1 MKSLKELLEIKNA
14 KHLNESFKSSILRN
28 IFTHI
33 DDMIDFGV
41 NPFYRFDSQSKYVTE
56 RSPIVLVAVKL
67 LENVANVYRDWLDE
81 HEDEAPTGN
90 DLIKMKGDIENAVSI
105 DEINKAERE
114 VFADL
119 TKNLNK
125 AIDEYKE
132 SGKKLNDTNLYND
145 AEFKKIFA
153 MSFSKNYN
161 DKPQVKEVDGEGMKI
176 RDQVKFNVNEIT
188 DDMFVEGTMYQF
200 DSLKPQS
207 SPMFI
212 TDEKDRLIGATIGH
226 DILFAAEPDSVFEP
240 NEEKMLSNMSL
251 EYMTTGL
258 ISKTFLLQIVRP
270 DTNDEKELTK
280 YNTYLEYAK
289 NEYCSIYDL
298 YENGYKT
305 YKPVSTDFMKITI
318 ESVEKYKSTK
328 LIPTTWS
335 PALRSRTAYDILL
348 NYVEYILC
356 VTNIASLV
364 NRKYLK
370 VINPYNF
377 TVYYDCLRNVPGRFK
392 YKDYVSMMK
401 VAPSSKVY
409 FLKPEVYKERKL
421 KNSEYLEP
429 VHKELLDAKKYKD
442 RKEYEEL
449 LAKFR
454 NMAFDNKQRYKK
466 TIKEKATSSYSN
478 MFERELNAF
487 MDKSNT
493 LQNDIMK
500 LTNVFIE
507 MYSSSMSNIFT
518 EKNVKNTTK
527 KLNRMYDDTQE
538 ENDYVPD
545 YVSRHEIRFKSNY
558 QRFKTVQGFCV
569 YVIDCFQRLQNR
581 LINAQDSAINLAG
594 VLFSSDTNTITSYK
608 LESAMYDL
616 NRKVNEIVNKSL
628 IDTTTIPRITKN
640 KDYRDFG
647 YLATIINEMNTSNV
661 PKYIQEFFFKDEDDY
676 KVFRDKLI
684 KLYNDTYDFTQSYI
698 GFDLNKEPSQNYKL
712 RGIDE
717 FYRKLKNMSKK

>member
-28 IFTHI
+28 IFTRI

-41 NPFYRFDSQSKYVTE
+41 SPFYRFDSESKYVTE
-56 RSPIVLVAVKL
+56 KSPVVLVTIKL

-90 DLIKMKGDIENAVSI
+90 DLIKMKGDIENVVSI

-119 TKNLNK
+119 TENLNK

-145 AEFKKIFA
+145 AEFKKRFA
-153 MSFSKNYN
+153 MSFSRNYN
-161 DKPQVKEVDGEGMKI
+161 DKPQVKQVDEDSMKI
-176 RDQVKFNVNEIT
+176 RDQVKFNVHEIT

-200 DSLKPQS
+200 DSLKPQT

-212 TDEKDRLIGATIGH
+212 TNEKDRLIGATIGR

-240 NEEKMLSNMSL
+240 NEEKMLSKMSL
-251 EYMTTGL
+251 EYMTTTL
-258 ISKTFLLQIVRP
+258 ISKTFLLQIVHP
-270 DTNDEKELTK
+270 DTNDEKELAK
-280 YNTYLEYAK
+280 YNTYLEDTK
-289 NEYCSIYDL
+289 NTYGSIYNL

-305 YKPVSTDFMKITI
+305 YKAVSTDFMKITI
-318 ESVEKYKSTK
+318 DSVEKYKSTK
-328 LIPTTWS
+328 QIPTTWS
-335 PALRSRTAYDILL
+335 PALRCRTAYDILL

-356 VTNIASLV
+356 VN
-364 NRKYLK
+364 NRIGLSRRYLK

-377 TVYYDCLRNVPGRFK
+377 TVYYDCLRNVPGQFK

-401 VAPSSKVY
+401 VSPSSKVY
-409 FLKPEVYKERKL
+409 FLKPEMYKERKL

-449 LAKFR
+449 LAKFK
-454 NMAFDNKQRYKK
+454 NMAFNNKQRYKK
-466 TIKEKATSSYSN
+466 TIKDKAATSYSD
-478 MFERELNAF
+478 MFEKELNAF

-507 MYSSSMSNIFT
+507 MYSLSMNNIFI

-527 KLNRMYDDTQE
+527 KVNRMYDDTQE

-545 YVSRHEIRFKSNY
+545 YISRHEMRFKSSY
-558 QRFKTVQGFCV
+558 QKFKTVHGFCA
-569 YVIDCFQRLQNR
+569 YVIDCFQRLQNN
-581 LINAQDSAINLAG
+581 LMNAQDSAINLAG
-594 VLFSSDTNTITSYK
+594 LLFSSNTNVITPSR
-608 LESAMYDL
+608 LESFMYDL
-616 NRKVNEIVNKSL
+616 DEKMKRIVSKSL
-628 IDTTTIPRITKN
+628 IDKTTTSG

-647 YLATIINEMNTSNV
+647 HLGNIINEMNTSSI
-661 PKYIQEFFFKDEDDY
+661 PKYIQEFFFKDEDAY

-684 KLYNDTYDFTQSYI
+684 KLYNDTADFTQAYI
-698 GFDLNKEPSQNYKL
+698 GFDVYKKPSQNYKL

-717 FYRKLKNMSKK
+717 FYRKLKNVNKR

>member
-41 NPFYRFDSQSKYVTE
+41 SPFYRFDSKSKYVTDK
-56 RSPIVLVAVKL
+56 SPIELVAIKL

-81 HEDEAPTGN
+81 HEDEAPSGN
-90 DLIKMKGDIENAVSI
+90 DLIKMKSDIENAVSI

-119 TKNLNK
+119 TENLNK

-132 SGKKLNDTNLYND
+132 SGKKLNDTNLFND
-145 AEFKKIFA
+145 AEFKKRFA
-153 MSFSKNYN
+153 MSFSRNYN
-161 DKPQVKEVDGEGMKI
+161 DKPQVKEVDGEPMKI

-200 DSLKPQS
+200 DSLKPQT

-240 NEEKMLSNMSL
+240 NEEKMLSKMSL

-258 ISKTFLLQIVRP
+258 ISKAFLLQIVRP

-280 YNTYLEYAK
+280 YNTYLEDTK
-289 NEYCSIYDL
+289 NTYGSIYDL

-318 ESVEKYKSTK
+318 DSIENYKSTK
-328 LIPTTWS
+328 RIPSAWS
-335 PALRSRTAYDILL
+335 PALHCRTAYDILL

-356 VTNIASLV
+356 VTNVASFT

-377 TVYYDCLRNVPGRFK
+377 VVYYDCLRNVPGRFK

-401 VAPSSKVY
+401 EEPSSKVY

-429 VHKELLDAKKYKD
+429 VHKELLDSKKYKD

-449 LAKFR
+449 LANFR
-454 NMAFDNKQRYKK
+454 NMAFNNKQRYKK
-466 TIKEKATSSYSN
+466 TIKEKAASSYSD

-507 MYSSSMSNIFT
+507 MYSSSMNNIFT

-545 YVSRHEIRFKSNY
+545 YVSRHEMRFKSNY
-558 QRFKTVQGFCV
+558 KKFKTVKGFCAS
-569 YVIDCFQRLQNR
+569 VIDCFQRLQNH
-581 LINAQDSAINLAG
+581 LMNAQDSAINLAG
-594 VLFSSDTNTITSYK
+594 ILFSSNTNVITPSR
-608 LESAMYDL
+608 LASLMYDL
-616 NRKVNEIVNKSL
+616 DQKVKKIVNKSL
-628 IDTTTIPRITKN
+628 IDKSSTIATN
-640 KDYRDFG
+640 NDYRDFG
-647 YLATIINEMNTSNV
+647 YLATIINEMNTSSI
-661 PKYIQEFFFKDEDDY
+661 PKYIQEFFFKDEDAY

-684 KLYNDTYDFTQSYI
+684 KLYNDTYDFTQAYI
-698 GFDLNKEPSQNYKL
+698 GFYEYKEPSQNYKL

-717 FYRKLKNMSKK
+717 FYRKLKNVNKR